1 MGLYKGKVQSI
12 FTGSYIL
19 PSADDKR
26 RINISREKVR
36 TKKREEK
43 KELIYQEAHHTSS
56 WTRGLKS
63 YEKKSKITRRAKY
76 VEKYQKTQYM
86 RQVCL

>member
-26 RINISREKVR
+26 SINVSKEKVR
-36 TKKREEK
+36 TKKERK
-43 KELIYQEAHHTSS
+43 KKRLSIKKHSVPHF
-56 WTRGLKS
+56 GLGGLC
-63 YEKKSKITRRAKY
+63 YKKKKRRFS
-76 VEKYQKTQYM
+76 T
-86 RQVCL
+86 

>member
-26 RINISREKVR
+26 RINVSREKVR
-36 TKKREEK
+36 TKKREK
-43 KELIYQEAHHTSS
+43 KKLSIKKHSVP
-56 WTRGLKS
+56 RLGLG
-63 YEKKSKITRRAKY
+63 A
-76 VEKYQKTQYM
+76 
-86 RQVCL
+86 

>member
-1 MGLYKGKVQSI
+1 MGLYKGKVLSI

-36 TKKREEK
+36 K
-43 KELIYQEAHHTSS
+43 KEEVIYQEAQHTSS

-63 YEKKSKITRRAKY
+63 YEKKSKITIRAKY
-76 VEKYQKTQYM
+76 VKKYQKTQYM
-86 RQVCL
+86 RQVGL